1 MEATIKLEQEE
12 IQKLSQVQEKQ
23 QNFVVELGKLE
34 YDMTLLEL
42 QKEKIQEAIEQALQE
57 SQVLAQELETKY
69 GAGTINIEKGEF
81 YQQ

>member
-23 QNFVVELGKLE
+23 QNFVVELGRLE

>member
-57 SQVLAQELETKY
+57 SQVLAQELEAKY

>member
-1 MEATIKLEQEE
+1 METVKLEQEE

-23 QNFVVELGKLE
+23 QNFVVELGRLE

-42 QKEKIQEAIEQALQE
+42 QKEKIQEAIEQLAQE
-57 SQVLAQELETKY
+57 SQVLAKELEEKY
-69 GAGTINIEKGEF
+69 GQGTINLEKGEF

>member
-1 MEATIKLEQEE
+1 METVKLEQEE

>member
-23 QNFVVELGKLE
+23 QNFVVELGRLE
-34 YDMTLLEL
+34 YDMTLLEF
-42 QKEKIQEAIEQALQE
+42 QKEKIQEAIEQLAQE
-57 SQVLAQELETKY
+57 SQVLAKELEEKY
-69 GAGTINIEKGEF
+69 GAGTINLEKGEF

>member
-23 QNFVVELGKLE
+23 QNFVIELGKLE

-57 SQVLAQELETKY
+57 SQVLAQELEAKY

>member
-1 MEATIKLEQEE
+1 METVKLEQEE

-57 SQVLAQELETKY
+57 SQVLAQELEAKY

>member
-23 QNFVVELGKLE
+23 QNFVVELGRLE

-57 SQVLAQELETKY
+57 SQVLAQELEAKY

-81 YQQ
+81 YKQ

>member
-23 QNFVVELGKLE
+23 QNFVIELGRLE
-34 YDMTLLEL
+34 YDMTLLGL

-57 SQVLAQELETKY
+57 SQVLAQELEAKY

>member
-23 QNFVVELGKLE
+23 QNFVVELGRLE

-69 GAGTINIEKGEF
+69 GAGTINLEKGEF

>member
-1 MEATIKLEQEE
+1 METVKLEQEE

-23 QNFVVELGKLE
+23 QNFVVELGRLE

-42 QKEKIQEAIEQALQE
+42 QKEKIQEAIEQAVQE

>member
-23 QNFVVELGKLE
+23 QNFVVELGRLE

-42 QKEKIQEAIEQALQE
+42 QKEKIQEAIEQLAQE
-57 SQVLAQELETKY
+57 SQVLAKELEEKY
-69 GAGTINIEKGEF
+69 GQGTINLEKGEF

>member
-1 MEATIKLEQEE
+1 METVKLEQEE

-23 QNFVVELGKLE
+23 QNFVVELGRLE

-42 QKEKIQEAIEQALQE
+42 QKEKIQEAIEQAVQE

-81 YQQ
+81 YKQ